1 MLHCLKGLDVQPDE
15 DDYGYVSH
23 EASAAYKKLIDKYS
37 STDTSIG
44 SSQKVRSHKELSN
57 AKVRKI

>member
-1 MLHCLKGLDVQPDE
+1 LYKGLDVQPDE

-37 STDTSIG
+37 STDTSNG
-44 SSQKVRSHKELSN
+44 NTQRGRTHKEFRNNLYF
-57 AKVRKI
+57 